1 MEDKKKVFLLTE
13 EEHLWDIA
21 MRAIGIQLPDEYL
34 LRFKR
39 LLDLY
44 GLRGLG
50 EISLDDVV
58 SIEKDAL
65 TDLNA
70 RIEKANRELDK

>member
-1 MEDKKKVFLLTE
+1 MEDKKKAFLLTE
-13 EEHLWDIA
+13 EEHLWDVA
-21 MRAIGIQLPDEYL
+21 LRAIGIQLPDEYL

-44 GLRGLG
+44 GLRGL
-50 EISLDDVV
+50 EKVSLDDVV